1 MRLDLKDAV
10 ASIGIVILAMALV
23 NYAVAQDQTPK
34 VSEVTRLR
42 AANAALTREVTVRRF
57 LDAKANFDKMVADAQ
72 AEYAKLEKELASATA
87 AAYEEAGV
95 SQAEFDF
102 DPVTGAFKPKAT
114 PPVEKKAP

>member
-1 MRLDLKDAV
+1 MTTSLKNVLAV
-10 ASIGIVILAMALV
+10 VGTWVLALALGC
-23 NYAVAQDQTPK
+23 YAVAQDQTPK

-102 DPVTGAFKPKAT
+102 DPVTGVFKPKAT